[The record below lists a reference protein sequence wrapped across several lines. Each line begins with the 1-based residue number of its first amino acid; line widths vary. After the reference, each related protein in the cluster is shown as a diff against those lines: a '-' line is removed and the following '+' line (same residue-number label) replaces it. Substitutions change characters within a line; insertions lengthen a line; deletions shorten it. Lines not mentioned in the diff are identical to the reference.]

1 MKTSL
6 IVPAYRRPALEA
18 KLASLAAGDLPAE
31 LEILLVMY
39 ASEAE
44 TLAGAQA
51 HFPSLPA
58 RNLIIPDQP
67 GLYPV
72 AVKRNAGA
80 REAKGELLIFTDD
93 DVLYV
98 PGAIEALQSL
108 YSGGFKGIASA
119 DLFYEDGSVLKA
131 GSGQRLAWNRLNG
144 SFLALDRE
152 SFALLSGFREEI
164 KGRGGEDIDLAF
176 RARQMKVKLRR
187 LEGKLAV
194 HQGSPRADAQTGY
207 ACGYGAFNTARWNGA
222 IYALGL
228 GVHPLQLAFKSWAL
242 RVGAAR
248 LFAPRSMWEYEK
260 GYLEGARE
268 AQRGLNR

>member
-1 MKTSL
+1 MKISV
-6 IVPAYRRPALEA
+6 IVPAYRRPALQA
-18 KLASLAAGDLPAE
+18 KLASFAAELPAE

-44 TLAGAQA
+44 NLVGAQA
-51 HFPSLPA
+51 EFPSLPA
-58 RNLIIPDQP
+58 RNLIIPDRP

-80 REAKGELLIFTDD
+80 REAGGEILLFTDD

-98 PGAIEALQSL
+98 PGAIESLQSL
-108 YSGGFKGIASA
+108 YSTGFKGIASP
-119 DLFYEDGSVLKA
+119 DLFYEDGSVLRA
-131 GSGQRLAWNRLNG
+131 GRGQSLAWNRLNG

-152 SFALLSGFREEI
+152 SFAQLKGFREEI
-164 KGRGGEDIDLAF
+164 KGRGGEDIDLAY
-176 RARQMKVKLRR
+176 RARRMGIKLRR

-242 RVGAAR
+242 RLGAAG
-248 LFAPRSMWEYEK
+248 LFAPRAMWEYER

-268 AQRGLNR
+268 AQRGLDR